1 MRLAALLLFV
11 ACCGAAL
18 PSRAE
23 LRRIAAEGAVPVDAG
38 AAPVASLRDAARQ
51 RALAAAVVDAGMALL
66 AENGMAPSDGVHP
79 PIGVAPA
86 ADPGAALRARVAAAL
101 DGNPLDYAARYRVAM
116 DIGLRPRAV
125 LEDPAVANEYAVR
138 VEAQIDLERVRRR
151 LTTAGLWTP
160 PPPGEV
166 RTYRIE
172 LLDLPGLDAMTA
184 MRRAMAA
191 RVAARS
197 LLPVELSAGRAV
209 FDLTTQRRSD
219 EVHTL
224 LQGLGTDGFELGA
237 DREAGEFVFRVRAVA
252 APPASPPGATPPSTD
267 PPMHREATPGAA
279 SEPDVPRPLR
289 APGTGE
295 GAVVD

>member
-1 MRLAALLLFV
+1 MRLAACLVFV
-11 ACCGAAL
+11 VCCGAAG

-23 LRRIAAEGAVPVDAG
+23 LRRIAAEGAVPVDAA

-66 AENGMAPSDGVHP
+66 AENGMAPPDGGP
-79 PIGVAPA
+79 PPTGSTPA

-125 LEDPAVANEYAVR
+125 IEDPAVGNEYAVR

-151 LTTAGLWTP
+151 LSSAGLWTP

-172 LLDLPGLDAMTA
+172 LLDLPGLDAMNA
-184 MRRAMAA
+184 MRRAVSA

-197 LLPVELSAGRAV
+197 LLPVEISAGRAV
-209 FDLTTQRRSD
+209 FDLTTQRRPD
-219 EVHTL
+219 EVRML
-224 LQGLGTDGFELGA
+224 LQGLGTEGVELSA
-237 DREAGEFVFRVRAVA
+237 DPQAGEWVFRVQPIV
-252 APPASPPGATPPSTD
+252 APPVAPPGVAPPPMDPTLHREAPPGAP
-267 PPMHREATPGAA
+267 
-279 SEPDVPRPLR
+279 SEPGVPRPSR

-295 GAVVD
+295 GPVVD